1 MKALSLCVIL
11 IGVVSLT
18 GCESVKGVLGP
29 LGSVFGGASNK
40 IEALLAAEV
49 AGQYVVEIRKDGNV
63 LLSEAW
69 ECTKDAE
76 SGKLTGCHKR

>member
-1 MKALSLCVIL
+1 MRMIKQYAVVLCGIFAIVAM
-11 IGVVSLT
+11 T
-18 GCESVKGVLGP
+18 GCESVKSLGP
-29 LGSVFGGASNK
+29 IFGGASNK

-49 AGQYVVEIRKDGNV
+49 AGQYVVEIRKDGDV
-63 LLSEAW
+63 VLSEAW